1 MVQYITIMYNFI
13 FMYRD
18 ILYFLVKKGGLME
31 KLMTA
36 SEFFSEMKNALMSF
50 NGISD
55 TLDIL
60 FVALIIYG
68 AIVLIRDTKAI
79 QLAKGFILIFIIY
92 AVVSLLKMQ
101 ASSYLFSLFFPNLL
115 LILVVIFSPEIRHA
129 IESVGRSSLNNIIKG
144 NDKTKKYEP
153 VSRMINSVC
162 RSCADMSDDKVGALI
177 VFERGSL
184 LGQIIDTG
192 TRIDAEPSV
201 EMIENI
207 FFPKAPLHDGAM
219 IIKDRRICAAG
230 CILPLT
236 ANTNINSSLGTR
248 HRAAIGMSEQ
258 SDALIV
264 VVSEETGIISVAEKG
279 NLKRNLSDGDL
290 RELLTKTF
298 IPEDNDEKGFLK
310 TIKKG
315 RHKQ

>member
-1 MVQYITIMYNFI
+1 
-13 FMYRD
+13 
-18 ILYFLVKKGGLME
+18 ME

-79 QLAKGFILIFIIY
+79 QLAMGFILIFIIY

>member
-1 MVQYITIMYNFI
+1 MV
-13 FMYRD
+13 
-18 ILYFLVKKGGLME
+18 
-31 KLMTA
+31 KLMA
-36 SEFFSEMKNALMSF
+36 VSEFFSEIKNALMSF

-55 TLDIL
+55 ILDIL

-68 AIVLIRDTKAI
+68 VIVLIRDTKAI
-79 QLAKGFILIFIIY
+79 QLAKGFILIFLIY

-101 ASSYLFSLFFPNLL
+101 ASSYLFSLFFPNLF

-129 IESVGRSSLNNIIKG
+129 LESVGRSSLTNIIKG
-144 NDKTKKYEP
+144 NDKTKKYQP

-184 LGQIIDTG
+184 LGQIIETG

-258 SDALIV
+258 SDALVV
-264 VVSEETGIISVAEKG
+264 VVSEETGTISVAEKG

-298 IPEDNDEKGFLK
+298 IPEENDEKGFLK

-315 RHKQ
+315 RHK

>member
-1 MVQYITIMYNFI
+1 
-13 FMYRD
+13 
-18 ILYFLVKKGGLME
+18 ME

-236 ANTNINSSLGTR
+236 ANININSSLGTR

-298 IPEDNDEKGFLK
+298 IPEDNDEKGCLK

>member
-1 MVQYITIMYNFI
+1 
-13 FMYRD
+13 
-18 ILYFLVKKGGLME
+18 ME

-55 TLDIL
+55 ILDIL

-101 ASSYLFSLFFPNLL
+101 ASLYLFSLFFPNLL

>member
-1 MVQYITIMYNFI
+1 
-13 FMYRD
+13 
-18 ILYFLVKKGGLME
+18 ME

-55 TLDIL
+55 ILDIL

>member
-1 MVQYITIMYNFI
+1 
-13 FMYRD
+13 
-18 ILYFLVKKGGLME
+18 ME

-55 TLDIL
+55 ILDIL

-315 RHKQ
+315 R

>member
-1 MVQYITIMYNFI
+1 
-13 FMYRD
+13 
-18 ILYFLVKKGGLME
+18 
-31 KLMTA
+31 
-36 SEFFSEMKNALMSF
+36 MKNALMSF

>member
-1 MVQYITIMYNFI
+1 
-13 FMYRD
+13 
-18 ILYFLVKKGGLME
+18 ME
-31 KLMTA
+31 KMMA
-36 SEFFSEMKNALMSF
+36 VSDFFYEIKNAILSF

-55 TLDIL
+55 ILDIL

-68 AIVLIRDTKAI
+68 ALILIRDTKAI
-79 QLAKGFILIFIIY
+79 QLAKGFVLIWIVY
-92 AVVSLLKMQ
+92 AIVSLLKMQ
-101 ASSYLFSLFFPNLL
+101 ASSYIFSLFFPNLF
-115 LILVVIFSPEIRHA
+115 LILIVIFTPEIRHA
-129 IESVGRSSLNNIIKG
+129 LESVGRSSFVNIVKG

-162 RSCADMSDDKVGALI
+162 RSCAEMSDKKIGALI

-184 LGQIIDTG
+184 LGQIIETG

-236 ANTNINSSLGTR
+236 ANTNINSALGTR

-258 SDALIV
+258 SDALVV
-264 VVSEETGIISVAEKG
+264 VVSEETGTISVAEKG

-290 RELLTKTF
+290 RELLTETF
-298 IPEDNDEKGFLK
+298 IPADNDEKRIFK
-310 TIKKG
+310 SFIKG
-315 RHKQ
+315 RHK

>member
-1 MVQYITIMYNFI
+1 
-13 FMYRD
+13 
-18 ILYFLVKKGGLME
+18 ME

-162 RSCADMSDDKVGALI
+162 RSCGDMSDDKVGALI

>member
-1 MVQYITIMYNFI
+1 MYNFI

>member
-1 MVQYITIMYNFI
+1 MF
-13 FMYRD
+13 
-18 ILYFLVKKGGLME
+18 
-31 KLMTA
+31 
-36 SEFFSEMKNALMSF
+36 
-50 NGISD
+50 
-55 TLDIL
+55 
-60 FVALIIYG
+60 
-68 AIVLIRDTKAI
+68 
-79 QLAKGFILIFIIY
+79 
-92 AVVSLLKMQ
+92 
-101 ASSYLFSLFFPNLL
+101 

-129 IESVGRSSLNNIIKG
+129 LESVGRSSLTNIIKG
-144 NDKTKKYEP
+144 NDKTKKYQP

-184 LGQIIDTG
+184 LGQIIETG

-258 SDALIV
+258 SDALVV
-264 VVSEETGIISVAEKG
+264 VVSEETGTISVAEKG

-298 IPEDNDEKGFLK
+298 IPEENDEKGFLK

-315 RHKQ
+315 RHK

>member
-1 MVQYITIMYNFI
+1 
-13 FMYRD
+13 
-18 ILYFLVKKGGLME
+18 ME

>member
-1 MVQYITIMYNFI
+1 MV
-13 FMYRD
+13 
-18 ILYFLVKKGGLME
+18 
-31 KLMTA
+31 KLMA
-36 SEFFSEMKNALMSF
+36 VSEFFSEIKNALMSF

-55 TLDIL
+55 ILDIL

-68 AIVLIRDTKAI
+68 VIVLIRDTKAI
-79 QLAKGFILIFIIY
+79 QLAKGFILIFLIY

-129 IESVGRSSLNNIIKG
+129 LESVGRSSLTNIIKG

-184 LGQIIDTG
+184 LGQIIETG

-258 SDALIV
+258 SDALVV
-264 VVSEETGIISVAEKG
+264 VVSEETGTISVAEKG

-298 IPEDNDEKGFLK
+298 IPEENDEKGFLK

-315 RHKQ
+315 RHK